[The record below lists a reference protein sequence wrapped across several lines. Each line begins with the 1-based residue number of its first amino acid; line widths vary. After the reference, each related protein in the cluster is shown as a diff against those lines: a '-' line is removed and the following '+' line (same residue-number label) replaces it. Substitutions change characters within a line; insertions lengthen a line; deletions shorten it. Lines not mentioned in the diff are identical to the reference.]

1 VAGGPSAEQLRAM
14 AEHRGMKLLRSRK
27 RTPGVGDYGRYG
39 LTDADGKA
47 LLGIGKEGL
56 TATSRAIEDFLR
68 GSALS
73 TWKMSAETT
82 PDAKPPK
89 TKKKPASEDNADDDG
104 PVRRKAKTA
113 SSPRRAPSSPR
124 GSAPPPREKRPRPS
138 TPVLRIVS
146 NEDPEKAPARPLQI
160 RAAKA
165 ADAPGVAKLLGQL
178 AGPKQDAGQVAENI
192 ASLRKAKGQLVVAER
207 GAIVGCCAWTVVPT
221 IQRGPVGRV
230 TLLLVDKE
238 HRREGIAT
246 AMVDA
251 AAAALATRGCRE
263 VEAMSAIM
271 VNNAH
276 NFFRSSKFEQKSYR
290 FVRPIFAD

>member
-1 VAGGPSAEQLRAM
+1 MAGEPSAEQLRAM
-14 AEHRGMKLLRSRK
+14 AEHRGMKLVRSRK
-27 RTPGVGDYGRYG
+27 RTPGVGDFGKYG
-39 LTDADGKA
+39 LIGVDGKA
-47 LLGIGKEGL
+47 LLGIGNEGL
-56 TATSRAIEDFLR
+56 TATPQEIEAFLR

-82 PDAKPPK
+82 PDAKPA
-89 TKKKPASEDNADDDG
+89 KKKTTPPEDSAEDDA

-113 SSPRRAPSSPR
+113 PPRRPAASEPRRSASPS
-124 GSAPPPREKRPRPS
+124 REERPRPS
-138 TPVLRIVS
+138 TPVLRIVPK
-146 NEDPEKAPARPLQI
+146 EEPESAPTPPLRI

-178 AGPKQDAGQVAENI
+178 AGPTPDARQVADNI

-207 GAIVGCCAWTVVPT
+207 DAIVGFCAWTVVPT

-238 HRREGIAT
+238 YRRRGIAT
-246 AMVDA
+246 AMVDVA
-251 AAAALATRGCRE
+251 ANALAKTGCRE
-263 VEAMSAIM
+263 VEAMSDIM

-290 FVRPIFAD
+290 FVRPIDAD